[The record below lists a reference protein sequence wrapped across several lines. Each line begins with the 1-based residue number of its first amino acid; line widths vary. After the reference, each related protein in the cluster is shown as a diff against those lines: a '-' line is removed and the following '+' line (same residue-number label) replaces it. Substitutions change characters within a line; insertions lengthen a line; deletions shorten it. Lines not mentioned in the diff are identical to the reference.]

1 MGRPL
6 KTMKSTTK
14 DLGYPNFSD
23 REAPVKNSANTLNNN
38 QYIGVVGG
46 EDFATTTFPVLK
58 CRVFVT
64 GQGSETDGVI
74 IRQKGATKYL
84 VEDTGGNQGV
94 CILADE
100 ADGALTEG
108 NMNITFSLDDSTAN
122 RVKRLTN
129 RYILDYSDNRYLAN
143 FFTDEGTM
151 IKSGSAN
158 NGTMTIGIIESY
170 T

>member
-6 KTMKSTTK
+6 KTMKTATK
-14 DLGYPNFSD
+14 DIGYPNFSD
-23 REAPVKNSANTLNNN
+23 REAPVKNSAGTLDND

-46 EDFATTTFPVLK
+46 DDSASIASATHPILK
-58 CRVFVT
+58 CRVYIS
-64 GQGSETDGVI
+64 GASEADGYI

-84 VEDTGGNQGV
+84 VSDGTNTGV

-100 ADGALTEG
+100 ADGALSEG
-108 NMNITFSLDDSTAN
+108 NMNITFSLDDSTAQ

-151 IKSGSAN
+151 IKSGTA
-158 NGTMTIGIIESY
+158 GDTLQIGIIENY